1 MNLGNLNWVLPL
13 AVLFGIG
20 LVLAIWTLWRDQ
32 RDLKILGHQNL
43 VLSPGLAWGRRLV
56 KGLLLLSGLFLIL
69 LGAIRLQGKPTP
81 EDLALR
87 GSDVVVVLDVS
98 KSMLTQDMI
107 PNRLEAAKKAIDS
120 WMQNQTGDRVGLVV
134 FSGEAIVQVPLTFD
148 IQAVS
153 MVLEQDDT
161 EVVDRGGTDIG
172 EGIRKA
178 LSAFPKDNPDKRGR
192 AILLITDGELTDG
205 ASNLDQAC
213 EDAKKM
219 GVPIVA
225 VGIGTPQ
232 GRPIPDGASFWGEAQ
247 YKKSRSGEVHISKL
261 DEKTLQKAANLSGG
275 VFVAGDNN
283 DNLGAID
290 SELDNLQKTEMK
302 GQGAVKR
309 EEFAP
314 ALGWISAATI
324 LLSGLI

>member
-1 MNLGNLNWVLPL
+1 MNLGNLDWVLPL
-13 AVLFGIG
+13 AILFGIG
-20 LVLAIWTLWRDQ
+20 LALAIWTLWRDQ

-43 VLSPGLAWGRRLV
+43 VLSPGLAWGRRLI

-107 PNRLEAAKKAIDS
+107 PNRLEAAKKAVDS

-161 EVVDRGGTDIG
+161 DAVDRGGTDIG

-213 EDAKKM
+213 QSAKAM

-232 GRPIPDGASFWGEAQ
+232 GRPIPDGASFWGEAL
-247 YKKSRSGEVHISKL
+247 YKKNRSGEVHISKL
-261 DEKTLQKAANLSGG
+261 DEKTLQKAASLSGG

-283 DNLGAID
+283 NNLGAID

-302 GQGAVKR
+302 GQGAVRR

>member
-1 MNLGNLNWVLPL
+1 MSLGNLNWVLPL
-13 AVLFGIG
+13 ALLFGVG
-20 LVLAIWTLWRDQ
+20 LVLALWTFWRDR
-32 RDLKILGHQNL
+32 RDLQILGHQNL

-69 LGAIRLQGKPTP
+69 LGAVRLQGKPTP

-107 PNRLEAAKKAIDS
+107 PNRLEAAKKAVDA

-153 MVLEQDDT
+153 MVLEQADT
-161 EVVDRGGTDIG
+161 ESVDRGGTDIG

-213 EDAKKM
+213 QDAKSM

-232 GRPIPDGASFWGEAQ
+232 GKPIPDGASFWGEAQ
-247 YKKSRSGEVHISKL
+247 YKKSRSGELHISKL
-261 DEKTLQKAANLSGG
+261 DEKTLQKAASLSGG

-302 GQGAVKR
+302 GQGAVRR

-324 LLSGLI
+324 LLSGLL